1 MACQTSPA
9 PVHSTT
15 TGRQRLGE
23 LFGSSFRSILRQA
36 RNVAGALRVYAAL
49 RLYLKQVQDKEADE
63 TLEQDA
69 QLVQQCLQGDASAW
83 EELVRRH
90 SRRIFNV
97 CYRFT
102 GNRTEAED
110 LSQDVFLRVYRTLG
124 SYRSAHGG
132 FGTWVTSVTR
142 NLLIDH
148 YRRTKRD
155 RITDS
160 LDDAMP
166 VVENKESA
174 GRRPDE
180 QALLGE
186 LSNQVQSA
194 LTRLS
199 PELREAVI
207 LRDLQQLEYAEIR
220 TVLGVP
226 EGTVKSR
233 INRGRIE
240 LARILQQMGVRPS

>member
-1 MACQTSPA
+1 M
-9 PVHSTT
+9 PVS
-15 TGRQRLGE
+15 GRFHARQQGNIPRAICVPLYGRPSE
-23 LFGSSFRSILRQA
+23 VTCGFREC
-36 RNVAGALRVYAAL
+36 RNRENGA
-49 RLYLKQVQDKEADE
+49 KES
-63 TLEQDA
+63 LEQDA
-69 QLVQQCLQGDASAW
+69 QLVQQCLQGDGSAW

-90 SRRIFNV
+90 TRRIYNI
-97 CYRFT
+97 CYRFV

-110 LSQDVFLRVYRTLG
+110 LSQEVFLRVYRTLV

-132 FGTWVTSVTR
+132 FATWMTSVTR

-166 VVENKESA
+166 VVENKESSA
-174 GRRPDE
+174 RRPDQ

-186 LSNQVQSA
+186 LKGQVQSA

-207 LRDLQQLEYAEIR
+207 LRDLQQLEYAEIQQ
-220 TVLGVP
+220 VLAVP

-240 LARILQQMGVRPS
+240 LARILQQMGVRPA

>member
-1 MACQTSPA
+1 
-9 PVHSTT
+9 
-15 TGRQRLGE
+15 
-23 LFGSSFRSILRQA
+23 
-36 RNVAGALRVYAAL
+36 
-49 RLYLKQVQDKEADE
+49 
-63 TLEQDA
+63 LEQDA
-69 QLVQQCLQGDASAW
+69 QLVQQCLQGDGSAW

-90 SRRIFNV
+90 TRRIFNI

-110 LSQDVFLRVYRTLG
+110 LSQEVFLRVYRTLA
-124 SYRSAHGG
+124 SYRAAHGG
-132 FGTWVTSVTR
+132 FSTWMTSVTR

-155 RITDS
+155 RMTGS

-166 VVENKESA
+166 VVENKESTA
-174 GRRPDE
+174 RRPDE

-186 LSNQVQSA
+186 LSSQVQSA

-207 LRDLQQLEYAEIR
+207 LRDLQQLEYSEIQ
-220 TVLGVP
+220 TVLAVP

-240 LARILQQMGVRPS
+240 LARVLQQMGVRPS

>member
-1 MACQTSPA
+1 MWRSEADA
-9 PVHSTT
+9 
-15 TGRQRLGE
+15 
-23 LFGSSFRSILRQA
+23 SS
-36 RNVAGALRVYAAL
+36 
-49 RLYLKQVQDKEADE
+49 EADE
-63 TLEQDA
+63 PLEPDP
-69 QLVQQCLQGDASAW
+69 QLVQHCLQGDGSAW

-90 SRRIFNV
+90 SRRIFNI

-102 GNRTEAED
+102 GNGTDAED

-132 FGTWVTSVTR
+132 FATWVTSVTR

-148 YRRTKRD
+148 YRRSKRD
-155 RITDS
+155 RATDS
-160 LDDAMP
+160 LDDKLTM
-166 VVENKESA
+166 VENKESTA
-174 GRRPDE
+174 RRPDE

-186 LSNQVQSA
+186 LSGQVQTA
-194 LTRLS
+194 LTKLS
-199 PELREAVI
+199 PDLREAVI
-207 LRDLQQLEYAEIR
+207 LRDLQQLEYGEIQR
-220 TVLGVP
+220 VLSVP

>member
-1 MACQTSPA
+1 M
-9 PVHSTT
+9 
-15 TGRQRLGE
+15 
-23 LFGSSFRSILRQA
+23 
-36 RNVAGALRVYAAL
+36 VAHVTVPGF
-49 RLYLKQVQDKEADE
+49 EADE

-69 QLVQQCLQGDASAW
+69 QLVQQCLQGDGSAW

-90 SRRIFNV
+90 SRRIFNI

-102 GNRTEAED
+102 GNGTDAED

-132 FGTWVTSVTR
+132 FATWVTSVTR

-148 YRRTKRD
+148 YRRSKRD
-155 RITDS
+155 RVTDS
-160 LDDAMP
+160 LDDKMT
-166 VVENKESA
+166 VVENKESTA
-174 GRRPDE
+174 RRPDE

-186 LSNQVQSA
+186 LSGQVQTA
-194 LTRLS
+194 LTKLS
-199 PELREAVI
+199 PDLREAVI
-207 LRDLQQLEYAEIR
+207 LRDLQQLEYGEIQR
-220 TVLGVP
+220 VLSVP

-240 LARILQQMGVRPS
+240 LARVLQQMGVRPS

>member
-1 MACQTSPA
+1 LVPGNSGITLP
-9 PVHSTT
+9 T
-15 TGRQRLGE
+15 
-23 LFGSSFRSILRQA
+23 
-36 RNVAGALRVYAAL
+36 VAGIG
-49 RLYLKQVQDKEADE
+49 ADE
-63 TLEQDA
+63 ALEQDA
-69 QLVQQCLQGDASAW
+69 QLVQQCLQGDGSAW

-90 SRRIFNV
+90 TRRIFNI

-102 GNRTEAED
+102 GNGTEAED
-110 LSQDVFLRVYRTLG
+110 LSQEVFLRVYKTLG

-132 FGTWVTSVTR
+132 FATWMSSVTR

-155 RITDS
+155 RVTDS

-166 VVENKESA
+166 VVENKESTA
-174 GRRPDE
+174 RRPDQ
-180 QALLGE
+180 QALLRE
-186 LSNQVQSA
+186 LSSQVQSA
-194 LTRLS
+194 LTKLS

-220 TVLGVP
+220 QILDVP

-240 LARILQQMGVRPS
+240 LARILRQMGVRPS

>member
-1 MACQTSPA
+1 
-9 PVHSTT
+9 
-15 TGRQRLGE
+15 
-23 LFGSSFRSILRQA
+23 
-36 RNVAGALRVYAAL
+36 
-49 RLYLKQVQDKEADE
+49 
-63 TLEQDA
+63 LEQDA
-69 QLVQQCLQGDASAW
+69 QLVQQCLQGDGSAW

-90 SRRIFNV
+90 SRRIFNI

-110 LSQDVFLRVYRTLG
+110 LSQDVFLRVYRTLA

-132 FGTWVTSVTR
+132 FATWMTSVTR

-155 RITDS
+155 RVTDS

-166 VVENKESA
+166 VVENKESS

-186 LSNQVQSA
+186 LSAQVQAA
-194 LTRLS
+194 LTHLS

-207 LRDLQQLEYAEIR
+207 LRDLQQLEYSEIQ
-220 TVLGVP
+220 TVLAVP

>member
-1 MACQTSPA
+1 M
-9 PVHSTT
+9 
-15 TGRQRLGE
+15 
-23 LFGSSFRSILRQA
+23 
-36 RNVAGALRVYAAL
+36 
-49 RLYLKQVQDKEADE
+49 
-63 TLEQDA
+63 
-69 QLVQQCLQGDASAW
+69 
-83 EELVRRH
+83 RRH
-90 SRRIFNV
+90 TRRIFNI

-102 GNRTEAED
+102 GNSTEAED
-110 LSQDVFLRVYRTLG
+110 LSQEVFLRVYRTLA
-124 SYRSAHGG
+124 SYRSAYGG
-132 FGTWVTSVTR
+132 FATWMTSVTR

-160 LDDAMP
+160 LDDKMAI
-166 VVENKESA
+166 VENKESA
-174 GRRPDE
+174 GRRPDQ

-186 LSNQVQSA
+186 LSGQVQAA

-220 TVLGVP
+220 QVLEVP

-240 LARILQQMGVRPS
+240 LARILQQMGVGPA

>member
-1 MACQTSPA
+1 M
-9 PVHSTT
+9 
-15 TGRQRLGE
+15 
-23 LFGSSFRSILRQA
+23 
-36 RNVAGALRVYAAL
+36 
-49 RLYLKQVQDKEADE
+49 
-63 TLEQDA
+63 
-69 QLVQQCLQGDASAW
+69 
-83 EELVRRH
+83 RRH
-90 SRRIFNV
+90 SRRIFNI

-110 LSQDVFLRVYRTLG
+110 LAQDVFLRVYRTLA

-132 FGTWVTSVTR
+132 FATWATSVTR

-155 RITDS
+155 RATDS

-174 GRRPDE
+174 ARRPDE
-180 QALLGE
+180 QVLLGE
-186 LSNQVQSA
+186 LSAQVQNA
-194 LTRLS
+194 LTKLS

-207 LRDLQQLEYAEIR
+207 LRDLQQLEYAEIQS
-220 TVLGVP
+220 VLAVP

-240 LARILQQMGVRPS
+240 LARILQQMGVRPV

>member
-1 MACQTSPA
+1 MLA
-9 PVHSTT
+9 PGNFGV
-15 TGRQRLGE
+15 RLVT
-23 LFGSSFRSILRQA
+23 
-36 RNVAGALRVYAAL
+36 VAGF
-49 RLYLKQVQDKEADE
+49 EADD

-69 QLVQQCLQGDASAW
+69 QLVQQCLQGDGSAW

-90 SRRIFNV
+90 TRRIFNI

-102 GNRTEAED
+102 GNGTEAED
-110 LSQDVFLRVYRTLG
+110 LSQDVFLRVYKTLG

-132 FGTWVTSVTR
+132 FATWMTSVTR

-160 LDDAMP
+160 LEDSMP

-174 GRRPDE
+174 GRRPD
-180 QALLGE
+180 QQLLLGE
-186 LSNQVQSA
+186 LSSQVQTA
-194 LTRLS
+194 LTKLS

-207 LRDLQQLEYAEIR
+207 LRDLQQLDYNEIR
-220 TVLGVP
+220 QVLDVP

>member
-1 MACQTSPA
+1 MA
-9 PVHSTT
+9 
-15 TGRQRLGE
+15 GRDGLPDGFRERSRLADTPC
-23 LFGSSFRSILRQA
+23 IA
-36 RNVAGALRVYAAL
+36 AGL
-49 RLYLKQVQDKEADE
+49 EADD

-69 QLVQQCLQGDASAW
+69 QLVQQCLQGDGSAW

-90 SRRIFNV
+90 TRRIFNI

-102 GNRTEAED
+102 GNRTESED

-132 FGTWVTSVTR
+132 FATWMTSVTR

-160 LDDAMP
+160 LDDKMP

-186 LSNQVQSA
+186 LSGQVQSA
-194 LTRLS
+194 LKRLS

-207 LRDLQQLEYAEIR
+207 LRDLQQLEYSEIQQ
-220 TVLGVP
+220 VLAVP

-240 LARILQQMGVRPS
+240 LARVLQQMGVRPS

>member
-1 MACQTSPA
+1 
-9 PVHSTT
+9 
-15 TGRQRLGE
+15 
-23 LFGSSFRSILRQA
+23 
-36 RNVAGALRVYAAL
+36 
-49 RLYLKQVQDKEADE
+49 
-63 TLEQDA
+63 LEQDA
-69 QLVQQCLQGDASAW
+69 QLVQQCLRGEGSAW
-83 EELVRRH
+83 EELIRRH
-90 SRRIFNV
+90 TRRIFNL

-102 GNRTEAED
+102 GNGSEAED
-110 LSQDVFLRVYRTLG
+110 LAQEVFLRVYRTLA

-132 FGTWVTSVTR
+132 FATWMTSVTR

-155 RITDS
+155 RLTDS

-166 VVENKESA
+166 VVENKESSA
-174 GRRPDE
+174 RRPDE

-186 LSNQVQSA
+186 LRAQIQAA
-194 LTRLS
+194 LQHLS

-207 LRDLQQLEYAEIR
+207 LRDLQGLEYMEIQA
-220 TVLGVP
+220 VLSVP

>member
-1 MACQTSPA
+1 M
-9 PVHSTT
+9 
-15 TGRQRLGE
+15 
-23 LFGSSFRSILRQA
+23 
-36 RNVAGALRVYAAL
+36 
-49 RLYLKQVQDKEADE
+49 
-63 TLEQDA
+63 EQDA
-69 QLVQQCLQGDASAW
+69 QLVQQCLQGDGSAW
-83 EELVRRH
+83 EELVRQH
-90 SRRIFNV
+90 SRRVFNI

-110 LSQDVFLRVYRTLG
+110 LAQDVFLRIYKTLA

-132 FGTWVTSVTR
+132 FATWMTSVTR

-166 VVENKESA
+166 VVENKEALS
-174 GRRPDE
+174 RRPDE
-180 QALLGE
+180 QALLVE
-186 LSNQVQSA
+186 LSSQVKVA

-207 LRDLQQLEYAEIR
+207 LRDLQQLEYSEIQ
-220 TVLGVP
+220 TVLAVP

>member
-1 MACQTSPA
+1 
-9 PVHSTT
+9 V
-15 TGRQRLGE
+15 
-23 LFGSSFRSILRQA
+23 
-36 RNVAGALRVYAAL
+36 VAHVTVPGF
-49 RLYLKQVQDKEADE
+49 EADE

-69 QLVQQCLQGDASAW
+69 QLVQQCLRGDGSAW

-90 SRRIFNV
+90 SRRIFNI

-102 GNRTEAED
+102 GNGTEAED
-110 LSQDVFLRVYRTLG
+110 LSQDVFLRVYRTLA

-132 FGTWVTSVTR
+132 FATWVTSVTR

-148 YRRTKRD
+148 YRRSKRD
-155 RITDS
+155 RVTDS
-160 LDDAMP
+160 LDDKMA
-166 VVENKESA
+166 VVENKESTA
-174 GRRPDE
+174 RRPDE

-186 LSNQVQSA
+186 LSGQVQTA
-194 LTRLS
+194 LTKLS
-199 PELREAVI
+199 PDLREAVI
-207 LRDLQQLEYAEIR
+207 LRDLQQLEYGEIQR
-220 TVLGVP
+220 VLSVP